1 MEIRIPLQQ
10 FAREQTV
17 MEETQEVL
25 GKVYGDL
32 LDLSA
37 RMSRLDGQGEDT
49 IPEEERIR
57 YAGDIRRIA
66 DELEEELRAVS
77 VLIEFLGRAAR
88 IYRRAE
94 ERITDRYNLEDRIYP
109 ETVFGTSHFENLA
122 HFRDLFPIDGK

>member
-57 YAGDIRRIA
+57 YADDIRRIA

-77 VLIEFLGRAAR
+77 VLIDFLGRAAR

-109 ETVFGTSHFENLA
+109 ETVFGTSQ
-122 HFRDLFPIDGK
+122 